1 MLNPGSISFNELKV
15 YCGVSGKR
23 SFFFF
28 IVKCIEK
35 KKKKNCSNVGV
46 YWPIYFRFF
55 FYSII
60 GFIRLLF
67 LSSLEVLMYSSVK
80 EFRESL
86 YSGSF

>member
-1 MLNPGSISFNELKV
+1 MWV
-15 YCGVSGKR
+15 YIGQ
-23 SFFFF
+23 F
-28 IVKCIEK
+28 IF
-35 KKKKNCSNVGV
+35 G
-46 YWPIYFRFF
+46 FF

-86 YSGSF
+86 YSGTF

>member
-35 KKKKNCSNVGV
+35 KKNCSNVGA

-86 YSGSF
+86 YSGTF